1 MYPGG
6 PGFFVFWGRGE
17 GGVGTFVVPNV
28 FHIHHMLV
36 VWAV

>member
-1 MYPGG
+1 MHPGG
-6 PGFFVFWGRGE
+6 PGFFCLLGK
-17 GGVGTFVVPNV
+17 GGGGCWTFVVPNV